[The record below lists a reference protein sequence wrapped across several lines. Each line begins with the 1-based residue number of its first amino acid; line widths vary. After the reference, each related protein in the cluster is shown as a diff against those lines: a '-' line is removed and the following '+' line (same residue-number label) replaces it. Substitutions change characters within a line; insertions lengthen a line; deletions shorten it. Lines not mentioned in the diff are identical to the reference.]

1 MLEEKG
7 MTQKTLTLPNGF
19 VTDNDRAKARIKYE
33 LKQLETQ
40 LGKCVKQPDDT
51 AFSKNKH
58 SLYMAL
64 ADKYSEYL
72 KLIDIDSKF
81 KQFVGVEIPKDISYP
96 EACNRIMHLKQ
107 KRSAAV
113 NLLEEAKIIIEISSL
128 YQCLAKA
135 IEPNEVSDVSNH
147 LILNQFDKLKQ
158 LFKKENLELWLST
171 LVDFWNHNSTLL
183 REPAKLFRNWDLEE
197 QTIALCFFSESEVV
211 NLVNA
216 IFFYKLYPDKL
227 FNELIHPEKLVSVR
241 MRLGFLHEFI
251 ELLQKQLHS
260 NALQYGLNPGIDFL
274 FHGEELPQGI
284 MIEVNE
290 VYRDIIQLAVKNLRV
305 QFTPENNEKVT
316 LERLHDLGRAY
327 KFWFNPNRLIDA
339 VMVLQQRLVKESIS
353 QEEDLEKFHQ
363 EMLVLYRQL
372 TTTECLDLYG
382 YFANNDSRYLLYT
395 LYSINN
401 GYSLDWLPSLN
412 SSERNAIA
420 RVYQALKCVMEAL
433 RVELKNRFI
442 TTEPYLYDLGKKE
455 IHTGRRNREAVF
467 RIIAIYGCE
476 RIVMSDSLE
485 RLFNLIEEPN

>member
-1 MLEEKG
+1 

-171 LVDFWNHNSTLL
+171 LVDLWNHNSTLL

-197 QTIALCFFSESEVV
+197 QTIALCFFL
-211 NLVNA
+211 NL
-216 IFFYKLYPDKL
+216 KL
-227 FNELIHPEKLVSVR
+227 LI
-241 MRLGFLHEFI
+241 
-251 ELLQKQLHS
+251 
-260 NALQYGLNPGIDFL
+260 
-274 FHGEELPQGI
+274 
-284 MIEVNE
+284 
-290 VYRDIIQLAVKNLRV
+290 
-305 QFTPENNEKVT
+305 
-316 LERLHDLGRAY
+316 
-327 KFWFNPNRLIDA
+327 
-339 VMVLQQRLVKESIS
+339 
-353 QEEDLEKFHQ
+353 
-363 EMLVLYRQL
+363 
-372 TTTECLDLYG
+372 
-382 YFANNDSRYLLYT
+382 
-395 LYSINN
+395 
-401 GYSLDWLPSLN
+401 
-412 SSERNAIA
+412 
-420 RVYQALKCVMEAL
+420 
-433 RVELKNRFI
+433 
-442 TTEPYLYDLGKKE
+442 
-455 IHTGRRNREAVF
+455 
-467 RIIAIYGCE
+467 
-476 RIVMSDSLE
+476 
-485 RLFNLIEEPN
+485 